1 MLLTLENEEQTR
13 TKRIEGGTEG
23 GRGEKQSKREG
34 SNKDRDGDSCSTVEA
49 IKTHKANGGW
59 MMGAYVS
66 I

>member
-1 MLLTLENEEQTR
+1 MDKENR
-13 TKRIEGGTEG
+13 GRYGGWE
-23 GRGEKQSKREG
+23 RGIKG
-34 SNKDRDGDSCSTVEA
+34 SSVDRDGDSCSTVEV